1 MTSTAISAQGTK
13 GYIAGVDGSALS
25 ITAITKATQAVVTAA
40 NTLSAG
46 DVVVFGTVTGMP
58 EIEGLIGIVQ
68 ATGLSSS
75 TFTTNIDSSGFASA
89 GTTGA
94 ATPKTM
100 TKIGNVKDWNGFDG
114 QKSEIDVSNLDSTAK
129 EFIPGL
135 EDFGQLSFNVN
146 VDDTDAGQIALRA
159 NKSSNVRTYFKL
171 LLPSGKVRA
180 FQGFVKQFGETGG
193 VDKTVDAPVVVRI
206 TGPVS
211 RG

>member
-13 GYIAGVDGSALS
+13 GYIAGVDGSALI

-129 EFIPGL
+129 EFIAMCRPGMATL
-135 EDFGQLSFNVN
+135 
-146 VDDTDAGQIALRA
+146 
-159 NKSSNVRTYFKL
+159 
-171 LLPSGKVRA
+171 
-180 FQGFVKQFGETGG
+180 
-193 VDKTVDAPVVVRI
+193 
-206 TGPVS
+206 
-211 RG
+211 